1 VKKVV
6 DDYKGR
12 VASAL
17 KLCRLCLSMKEDIE
31 NTKAE
36 DTERTGLKEPSKVF
50 DILNI
55 RPCNQPSN
63 LNNDSK
69 VKSFSFDPDIELKFR
84 TKVLLKS
91 KSYMEISKLLSRVTA
106 FLSIVNEV
114 LNEKEKEALRRLDE
128 I

>member
-1 VKKVV
+1 M
-6 DDYKGR
+6 
-12 VASAL
+12 
-17 KLCRLCLSMKEDIE
+17 SMKKDLE
-31 NTKAE
+31 NAEVEKA
-36 DTERTGLKEPSKVF
+36 ERTGLERPSKVF
-50 DILNI
+50 DRLNI